1 MQKSGKNKKM
11 PKYRIFE
18 QCVVDVI
25 YEVDAVSKE
34 EAQKIWDERDC
45 YDGLDLVGESDLEST
60 GDFDAAY
67 QATIA
72 ASPIAQAE
80 NRMID
85 VEEIAAAILYLASDE
100 ARFVTGTDI
109 AIDGGKSLGVPPKL

>member
-1 MQKSGKNKKM
+1 M

-25 YEVDAVSKE
+25 YEVDAASKE

-60 GDFDAAY
+60 GKVD
-67 QATIA
+67 I
-72 ASPIAQAE
+72 
-80 NRMID
+80 
-85 VEEIAAAILYLASDE
+85 EEYD
-100 ARFVTGTDI
+100 
-109 AIDGGKSLGVPPKL
+109 

>member
-25 YEVDAVSKE
+25 YEVDAASKE

-45 YDGLDLVGESDLEST
+45 YDGLDLVG
-60 GDFDAAY
+60 
-67 QATIA
+67 
-72 ASPIAQAE
+72 
-80 NRMID
+80 
-85 VEEIAAAILYLASDE
+85 
-100 ARFVTGTDI
+100 
-109 AIDGGKSLGVPPKL
+109 

>member
-25 YEVDAVSKE
+25 YEVDAASKE

-60 GDFDAAY
+60 GKVD
-67 QATIA
+67 I
-72 ASPIAQAE
+72 
-80 NRMID
+80 
-85 VEEIAAAILYLASDE
+85 EEYD
-100 ARFVTGTDI
+100 
-109 AIDGGKSLGVPPKL
+109 